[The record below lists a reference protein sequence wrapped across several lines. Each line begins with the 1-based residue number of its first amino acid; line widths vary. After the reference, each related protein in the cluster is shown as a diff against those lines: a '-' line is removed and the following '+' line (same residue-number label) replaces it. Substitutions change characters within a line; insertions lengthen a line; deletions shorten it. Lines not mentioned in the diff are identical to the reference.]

1 MNIPSVSGRAF
12 PDVAAQGE
20 NFQVIID
27 GSVELVAGTSCSSPV
42 RMIIVFVDFAL
53 LSDHRIADFCGRDFP
68 LERLS
73 HRERQTSSWIP
84 EPIYLLD
91 RTVRFP

>member
-42 RMIIVFVDFAL
+42 RMIIVFVGGGIL
-53 LSDHRIADFCGRDFP
+53 PRR
-68 LERLS
+68 
-73 HRERQTSSWIP
+73 
-84 EPIYLLD
+84 
-91 RTVRFP
+91 